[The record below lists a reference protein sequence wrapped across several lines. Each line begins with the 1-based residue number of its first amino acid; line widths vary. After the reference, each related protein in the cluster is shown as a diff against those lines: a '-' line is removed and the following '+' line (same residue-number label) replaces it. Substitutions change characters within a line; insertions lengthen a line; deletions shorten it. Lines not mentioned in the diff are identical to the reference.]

1 MQQLQTDY
9 NDVTALK
16 QKDATLEQKLMELQ
30 SLSASQKSCFQ
41 LSLQGISTSGQ
52 FLLDPDG
59 QHNNNSP
66 IMVQLKKFAEPFVL
80 PPV

>member
-1 MQQLQTDY
+1 MFQFVQQLQTDY

-66 IMVQLKKFAEPFVL
+66 IMV
-80 PPV
+80 

>member
-30 SLSASQKSCFQ
+30 NLSTVVSIIVHRK
-41 LSLQGISTSGQ
+41 LILVHKWP
-52 FLLDPDG
+52 FLG
-59 QHNNNSP
+59 
-66 IMVQLKKFAEPFVL
+66 
-80 PPV
+80 